1 MSEAGM
7 DIRIAAGDGLIQLQT
22 GRRSSC
28 LAVGFSGSICPLWS
42 THKICYFSL
51 RALIRWGSRVRRDTR
66 DTQEHVSQN
75 SAFLVILGIML
86 AMIGAIAMAAPLAA
100 GIAVEMFVGVMMLSR
115 GAMQLYYGIKVRHW
129 GHRFGSYM
137 GLGSIAMALLCVAV
151 GVLLL
156 INPIAGLRF
165 LTLLLAVYLV
175 LMGGFEILHSIE
187 LSAVRGWG
195 FVMLSGAISV
205 ALGVLIWRQ
214 WPLSGHWAM
223 GVMVGASFI
232 ASAASMVMLGLA
244 GRASLA
250 TLSERQSA

>member
-1 MSEAGM
+1 VKR
-7 DIRIAAGDGLIQLQT
+7 DI
-22 GRRSSC
+22 
-28 LAVGFSGSICPLWS
+28 
-42 THKICYFSL
+42 
-51 RALIRWGSRVRRDTR
+51 R

-137 GLGSIAMALLCVAV
+137 GLGSIVVALLSVAV

-165 LTLLLAVYLV
+165 LTLALAVYLV
-175 LMGGFEILHSIE
+175 LTGGFEILHAIE
-187 LSAVRGWG
+187 LSAVKAWG
-195 FVMLSGAISV
+195 FIMLSGAVSV
-205 ALGVLIWRQ
+205 MLGVLIWRQ

-223 GVMVGASFI
+223 GVMVGASFVVSGMGI
-232 ASAASMVMLGLA
+232 VMLGLA
-244 GRASLA
+244 GRASLGA
-250 TLSERQSA
+250 LSEGQSA

>member
-1 MSEAGM
+1 VKR
-7 DIRIAAGDGLIQLQT
+7 DI
-22 GRRSSC
+22 
-28 LAVGFSGSICPLWS
+28 
-42 THKICYFSL
+42 
-51 RALIRWGSRVRRDTR
+51 R

-137 GLGSIAMALLCVAV
+137 GLGSIVVALLSVAV

-165 LTLLLAVYLV
+165 LTLALAVYLV
-175 LMGGFEILHSIE
+175 LTGGFEILHAIE
-187 LSAVRGWG
+187 LSAVKGWG
-195 FVMLSGAISV
+195 FIMLSGAVSV
-205 ALGVLIWRQ
+205 MLGVLIWRQ

-223 GVMVGASFI
+223 GVMVGASFVVSGMGI
-232 ASAASMVMLGLA
+232 VMLGLA
-244 GRASLA
+244 GRASLGA
-250 TLSERQSA
+250 LSEGQSA

>member
-1 MSEAGM
+1 VKR
-7 DIRIAAGDGLIQLQT
+7 DI
-22 GRRSSC
+22 
-28 LAVGFSGSICPLWS
+28 
-42 THKICYFSL
+42 
-51 RALIRWGSRVRRDTR
+51 R

-137 GLGSIAMALLCVAV
+137 GLGSIVVALLSVAV

-165 LTLLLAVYLV
+165 LTLALAVYLV
-175 LMGGFEILHSIE
+175 LTGGFEILHAIE
-187 LSAVRGWG
+187 LSAVKGWG
-195 FVMLSGAISV
+195 FIMLSGAISV
-205 ALGVLIWRQ
+205 MLGVLIWRQ

-223 GVMVGASFI
+223 GVMVGASFVVSGMGI
-232 ASAASMVMLGLA
+232 VMLGLA
-244 GRASLA
+244 GRASLGA
-250 TLSERQSA
+250 LSEGQSA

>member
-1 MSEAGM
+1 MKR
-7 DIRIAAGDGLIQLQT
+7 DI
-22 GRRSSC
+22 
-28 LAVGFSGSICPLWS
+28 
-42 THKICYFSL
+42 
-51 RALIRWGSRVRRDTR
+51 R

-137 GLGSIAMALLCVAV
+137 GLGSIVVALLSVAV

-165 LTLLLAVYLV
+165 LTLALAVYLV
-175 LMGGFEILHSIE
+175 LTGGFEILHAIE
-187 LSAVRGWG
+187 LSAVKAWG
-195 FVMLSGAISV
+195 FIMLSGAVSV
-205 ALGVLIWRQ
+205 MLGVLIWRQ

-223 GVMVGASFI
+223 GVMVGASFVVSGMGI
-232 ASAASMVMLGLA
+232 VMLGLA
-244 GRASLA
+244 GRASLGA
-250 TLSERQSA
+250 LSEGQSA